1 MIIADPGISL
11 EGRTITEHLPAR
23 AGATLRAKNS
33 GENPSHERSY
43 NVHRLMQH
51 LDAPAWRPAFNDAA
65 INPARLFRV
74 SSELVNGRANS
85 RLA

>member
-1 MIIADPGISL
+1 
-11 EGRTITEHLPAR
+11 
-23 AGATLRAKNS
+23 
-33 GENPSHERSY
+33 
-43 NVHRLMQH
+43 MQH

-85 RLA
+85 RLAWAKNLLVTWHWRARCESPSISAKPIDAGRAVGNHDHRM